1 MKGNGKC
8 IIFSAP
14 SGAGKT
20 TIVRSLL
27 TKYPNFAFSVSACSR
42 SPRSYEENGV
52 HYYFFSVEEF
62 KNKIKQDAFIEWEEV
77 YKDHFYG
84 TLKSEIEK
92 LWGEDKIVIFD
103 VDAYGGISLKEFFGQ
118 SAMSIFILPPS
129 MEELKNRLVLR
140 NTETPETLKTRLS
153 KAKEE
158 IALQEH
164 FDKAYV
170 NDVLEDTIATIQK
183 DIDAFLKA

>member
-1 MKGNGKC
+1 MEGNGKC

-27 TKYPNFAFSVSACSR
+27 TNYPSFAFSVSACSR
-42 SPRSYEENGV
+42 APRSYEEDGV

-62 KNKIKQDAFIEWEEV
+62 KNKINQDAFIEWEEV

-92 LWGEDKIVIFD
+92 LWGEDKVVIFD
-103 VDAYGGISLKEFFGQ
+103 VDAYGGISLKEFFGEV
-118 SAMSIFILPPS
+118 ALSIFILPPS
-129 MEELKNRLVLR
+129 IEELKNRLVLR
-140 NTETPETLKTRLS
+140 NTETTETMRIRLR

-164 FDKAYV
+164 FDRAYV
-170 NDVLEDTIATIQK
+170 NDVLEDTIAIVKK

>member
-1 MKGNGKC
+1 
-8 IIFSAP
+8 
-14 SGAGKT
+14 
-20 TIVRSLL
+20 
-27 TKYPNFAFSVSACSR
+27 
-42 SPRSYEENGV
+42 
-52 HYYFFSVEEF
+52 
-62 KNKIKQDAFIEWEEV
+62 
-77 YKDHFYG
+77 
-84 TLKSEIEK
+84 
-92 LWGEDKIVIFD
+92 
-103 VDAYGGISLKEFFGQ
+103 
-118 SAMSIFILPPS
+118 

-140 NTETPETLKTRLS
+140 NTETPETLRARLD